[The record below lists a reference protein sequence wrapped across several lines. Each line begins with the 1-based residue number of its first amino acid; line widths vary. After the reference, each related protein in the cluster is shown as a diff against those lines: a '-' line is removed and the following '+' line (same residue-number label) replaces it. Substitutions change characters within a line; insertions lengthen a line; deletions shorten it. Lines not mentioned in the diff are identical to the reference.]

1 MDISSQLE
9 LVCRIVLQEH
19 YDRYHKDSRGGNSL
33 RRSSTSYSSN
43 QRTVELRLGAHA
55 ASGQGSVTPD
65 GTNLWR
71 EDPYAGI
78 PLVRGRGGQPPRLPG
93 RPTAQLR
100 PPALTLKISNWAPTN
115 EIDSRSNPQAFLT
128 DDLVMAFPY
137 ACACARELKS
147 KSSL

>member
-78 PLVRGRGGQPPRLPG
+78 PLVRGEGGNLLAYPAG
-93 RPTAQLR
+93 RRRSSDRQL
-100 PPALTLKISNWAPTN
+100 
-115 EIDSRSNPQAFLT
+115 
-128 DDLVMAFPY
+128 
-137 ACACARELKS
+137 
-147 KSSL
+147 